1 MSERRGRG
9 RPPKGH
15 VPLTVYVPPA
25 VRQLI
30 EEEAARA
37 DQTLGEVV
45 ATLVGD
51 ALPRVSRVDAHEE
64 NYQMDGK
71 SPLSI
76 RRPR

>member
-9 RPPKGH
+9 RPRKGH
-15 VPLTVYVPPA
+15 VALTIYLRPE

-45 ATLVGD
+45 ATLAGD
-51 ALPRVSRVDAHEE
+51 ALPRME
-64 NYQMDGK
+64 
-71 SPLSI
+71 
-76 RRPR
+76 RPQKGYGAGESAKRAGEVT

>member
-9 RPPKGH
+9 QPRKGH
-15 VPLTVYVPPA
+15 VPLTVYVPPE

-45 ATLVGD
+45 ATLAGD
-51 ALPRVSRVDAHEE
+51 ALPRSARTWQQAQNRDNLE
-64 NYQMDGK
+64 
-71 SPLSI
+71 
-76 RRPR
+76 